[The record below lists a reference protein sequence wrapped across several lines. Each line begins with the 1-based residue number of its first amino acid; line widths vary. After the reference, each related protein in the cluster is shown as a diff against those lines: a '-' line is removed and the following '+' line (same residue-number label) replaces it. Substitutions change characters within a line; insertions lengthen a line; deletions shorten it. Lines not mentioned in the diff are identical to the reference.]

1 MAKKNRRWE
10 KLDNTANIF
19 PVVANR
25 SLTNTYRI
33 AVELTEP
40 VDEVLLQ
47 EAVDLVTARFP
58 GFRQRLRAGIFWYYF
73 EENDKPA
80 PRVHMENTFPCRSI
94 PAYSNNNY
102 MFRVTWYRN
111 RINLEV
117 FHALADGMGGITFLR
132 EITFQYLRLAHPDL
146 RKKLSDDL
154 SPDTSLDRE
163 DSFLSHYRKAH
174 RREYKSTPAFLIRG
188 EKLPYMGFAVVHG
201 EMSVAQ
207 LKQMCREKYGV
218 SINEYLVAAFV
229 YSTWK
234 NYRAKIRPD
243 RPVRVAVPVNL
254 RPYFPSI
261 TTKNFFAMVSAEF
274 SPEPGKDYSFAEI
287 CAITHDSLKQQITP
301 ENLEAVFSYNV
312 SNEQLLIAR
321 AVPLVF
327 KNMVMRIVYNQS
339 ALANTTTITNIGRID
354 VADEY
359 APYVRR
365 FVAFLSFSKGQGLK
379 GTICSYKDRLVYTFS
394 TMWAENGVIRDVFRQ
409 IASDGVDVCIET
421 NGIWDSST
429 DSPEKTRKSRK
440 QKKARK
446 EAESG
451 DFRP

>member
-1 MAKKNRRWE
+1 MAKKNRQWE

-19 PVVANR
+19 PVIANR
-25 SLTNTYRI
+25 SMTNTYRI
-33 AVELTEP
+33 SVELTEP

-47 EAVDLVTARFP
+47 EAVDIVTAKFP
-58 GFRQRLRAGIFWYYF
+58 GFRQRMRSGVFWYYF

-80 PRVHMENTFPCRSI
+80 PRVHVEDTYPCRSI
-94 PAYSNNNY
+94 PAYANNNY
-102 MFRVTWYRN
+102 LFRVTWYRS

-146 RKKLSDDL
+146 RRKLSDDL

-174 RREYKSTPAFLIRG
+174 AREYKVTPAFLIRG
-188 EKLPYMGFAVVHG
+188 EKLPYLGFAVVHG
-201 EMSVAQ
+201 EMSVAA
-207 LKQMCREKYGV
+207 LKKMCRETYGV

-234 NYRAKIRPD
+234 NYRAKIRPE
-243 RPVRVAVPVNL
+243 RPLRVAVPVNL

-261 TTKNFFAMVSAEF
+261 TTKNFFAVVSAEF
-274 SPEPGKDYSFAEI
+274 APEPGREYTFAEI
-287 CAITHDSLKQQITP
+287 CSITKETLKQQITQ
-301 ENLEAVFSYNV
+301 ENLEAIFSYNV
-312 SNEQLLIAR
+312 SNEQALWAR

-327 KNMVMRIVYNQS
+327 KNMVMRIIYTQS

-354 VADEY
+354 VAAEY

-365 FVAFLSFSKGQGLK
+365 FTAFLSFSKGQGLK
-379 GTICSYKDRLVYTFS
+379 GTICSYQDRLVYTFS
-394 TMWAENGVIRDVFRQ
+394 SMWAETGVIRDVFRQ
-409 IASDGVDVCIET
+409 IAEDGIEVTIDT
-421 NGIWDSST
+421 NGVWEEAAQ
-429 DSPEKTRKSRK
+429 PPKVKTPKKKK
-440 QKKARK
+440 QKNA
-446 EAESG
+446 
-451 DFRP
+451 